1 MIGDLAVAED
11 LSVTEVGKGPLP
23 KTNPEASAPRLRIDW
38 DDLRVFNAV
47 AETGTMAGAARQL
60 SVGTSMIS
68 KRIDDLEAR
77 LGATLFTRHPQ
88 GVALTEAG
96 ETVRDH
102 ARTMDRAA
110 LAIERV
116 VGAQDKKPEGRVT
129 IAAPDG
135 IAAFWLGPRIAEFSR
150 ENPKIRIALDCGFW
164 ADDPL
169 PEMPNLTISM
179 KEEKRLDYVA
189 IPLATL
195 HYVLFAAPSYLDT
208 YGSPPTLANI
218 ADHRFINF
226 TPIKEQPQNWH
237 PRAAALRT
245 LANFSLETNSS
256 AMMFH
261 TLMAGGGIAVAP
273 TAVKSFAPNLVM
285 VYPEPMSRIQLYLV
299 HHRDAMRSMRVR
311 VAADWLKSVFDARSN
326 PWFRDEFVSPN
337 EF

>member
-1 MIGDLAVAED
+1 V
-11 LSVTEVGKGPLP
+11 SEVGKGPLP
-23 KTNPEASAPRLRIDW
+23 KTSTPEAGPRPKLDW
-38 DDLRVFNAV
+38 DDIRVFNAV
-47 AETGTMAGAARQL
+47 AETGSMAGAARL
-60 SVGTSMIS
+60 LCVGTSMVS
-68 KRIDDLEAR
+68 KRVDDLEAR

-102 ARTMDRAA
+102 ARTMERSAVS
-110 LAIERV
+110 IERL
-116 VGAQDKKPEGRVT
+116 VGLQDKRLEGRVT
-129 IAAPDG
+129 VAAPDG
-135 IAAFWLGPRIAEFSR
+135 IAAFWLAPRLGDFFL
-150 ENPKIRIALDCGFW
+150 ENPKIRIALDSGFW
-164 ADDPL
+164 SEEPL
-169 PEMPNLTISM
+169 PELPNLTISM

-189 IPLATL
+189 APLASL

-218 ADHRFINF
+218 ADHRFLNF
-226 TPIKEQPQNWH
+226 TPIREQQQNWH

-256 AMMFH
+256 AMLFH
-261 TLMAGGGIAVAP
+261 TLAAGGGIAVAP

-299 HHRDAMRSMRVR
+299 HHRDAMQSVRVR
-311 VAADWLKSVFDARSN
+311 AVADWIKSIFDPRTN
-326 PWFRDEFVSPN
+326 PWFRDEFVPPS